1 MSIRIAIFD
10 DNKNIRN
17 SITMLLST
25 DLSFEV
31 VGTFRDAEDCVRKVT
46 DCKAEVVLMDI
57 EMPGINGIDAVRQI
71 KASLP
76 HIMILIQTVFEDE
89 DRIFESIRAGASGYI
104 LKSFLTQ
111 TLTSAIKELQA
122 GGAPMTPLI
131 ARKVLQSIYYNPE
144 EKGSTPKTTVEYNL
158 TAKEKEVLSGI
169 VNGLSYKMIAAEL
182 NISYETVRSHMKKI
196 YEKLHVASLTEAVAK
211 AIKQRIV

>member
-17 SITMLLST
+17 SISLLLST

-31 VGTFRDAEDCVRKVT
+31 VGVYRDAEDCVKKVT

-57 EMPGINGIDAVRQI
+57 EMPGINGIEAVRQI

-76 HIMILIQTVFEDE
+76 HVMILIQTVFEDE
-89 DRIFESIRAGASGYI
+89 DRIFDSIRAGASGYI

-111 TLTSAIKELQA
+111 TLTSAIKELQS

-131 ARKVLQSIYYNPE
+131 ARKVLYSIFQHPDESGGQQGAVDYH
-144 EKGSTPKTTVEYNL
+144 L
-158 TAKEKEVLSGI
+158 TGKEKEVLACI

-196 YEKLHVASLTEAVAK
+196 YEKLHVASLTEVVAK
-211 AIKQRIV
+211 AIKQKIV